1 MKNFTSL
8 DEPGCLSDAELAGL
22 LAEDVPYGDLTT
34 AALGIGARAA
44 RLALRARYDMTVC
57 AVEEAARLFELAGA
71 VPRVLCPSATVVEAG
86 TTLLEV
92 SGSASALHRA
102 YKTAQ
107 VLMEWSGGIAS
118 AAAAIV
124 AAAAG
129 VPVACT
135 RKGVPGTRA
144 LSAKAILA
152 GGARMHRL
160 GLSETLLVFEEHRL
174 FVDEVPAQ
182 TIFRLQRAEPEKK
195 IVVEVADV
203 AEAMLWAR
211 AGADVLQLEKFT
223 PEQVAV
229 CRGLIDAECARVKLA
244 ATGGVH
250 AGNAAAYVVAGAD
263 ILVTSAP
270 YYAPPR
276 DVKVMFMR
284 TDVRA

>member
-1 MKNFTSL
+1 
-8 DEPGCLSDAELAGL
+8 
-22 LAEDVPYGDLTT
+22 
-34 AALGIGARAA
+34 
-44 RLALRARYDMTVC
+44 
-57 AVEEAARLFELAGA
+57 
-71 VPRVLCPSATVVEAG
+71 
-86 TTLLEV
+86 
-92 SGSASALHRA
+92 
-102 YKTAQ
+102 
-107 VLMEWSGGIAS
+107 MEWSAGIAS
-118 AAAAIV
+118 TAAAIV
-124 AAAAG
+124 AEAAG

-174 FVDEVPAQ
+174 FVDETPAQ

-195 IVVEVADV
+195 IVVEVADA